1 MVKKADMT
9 VSLDLASS
17 LPLPLAVRLRLLA
30 SRIVAAVGAGACGR
44 LEAERRFLEISRS
57 QSNLIASICLSFAG
71 DREEFED
78 LRQDTLLNIWRG
90 IGSFRSQCS
99 ISTWVYRV
107 ALNTCV
113 SSQRKRKSVDRRQ
126 EAFTEFYRE
135 LFDTSTMPVAEVLE
149 RTMKCRR
156 AHIWWV
162 AFAMPLVIIWAAAL
176 AYTMRVD
183 IYMVYG
189 ILFGGAV
196 GLVIGIRIMLD
207 FMADYRRAMRK

>member
-1 MVKKADMT
+1 MT

-17 LPLPLAVRLRLLA
+17 LPLPLAVRLRLWV
-30 SRIVAAVGAGACGR
+30 SRIVAPVGAGACGR

-135 LFDTSTMPVAEVLE
+135 LFDTSSVEEVERYELMYRLIARLPPLDKSVLLMWLDDSPYEEIARVTGMSRNAVASRLK

-156 AHIWWV
+156 AHIWWA

-176 AYTMRVD
+176 A
-183 IYMVYG
+183 
-189 ILFGGAV
+189 
-196 GLVIGIRIMLD
+196 
-207 FMADYRRAMRK
+207 